1 MIKLTNDDD
10 EGKKRKG
17 RKLVDISVDE
27 ITLCK
32 SPATGKLFF
41 ITKAAQ
47 PVVAAVEGFLE
58 DAEEGVENITDDQF
72 IAALEELKQY
82 RSIMPESTQ
91 LAIDRAVRYVG
102 ESGLLEVEAAEEEKK
117 EEEEEDVKKVD
128 QNPAD
133 DYPSFKLPG
142 EEAIELVEQAEEEPE
157 ELEEEE
163 EEPDDDQMNYDPTL
177 IKLNRIEKKLDRLE
191 EPAPENPWPSL
202 DKLLPGFQPMVKAK
216 AKVKVDSNKK
226 VVPKRTQLSLGEA
239 DDEELKKNVKVDEVE
254 DDYPSISDAFF
265 EPR

>member
-191 EPAPENPWPSL
+191 EPQPDPDPWPSVYV
-202 DKLLPGFQPMVKAK
+202 PGYPVAVVK
-216 AKVKVDSNKK
+216 AKVKKEDPNKK
-226 VVPKRTQLSLGEA
+226 AMPVKKSIDDKG
-239 DDEELKKNVKVDEVE
+239 DDEELKKNVIIDDVE
-254 DDYPSISDAFF
+254 DDYPSLDDAWF

>member
-1 MIKLTNDDD
+1 MNKLTNDDD

-58 DAEEGVENITDDQF
+58 DAAEAVANITDNQF

-102 ESGLLEVEAAEEEKK
+102 ESGLLEAEEEKK
-117 EEEEEDVKKVD
+117 EEEDVKKVD
-128 QNPAD
+128 QDPAD
-133 DYPSFKLPG
+133 DYPSFRLPG
-142 EEAIELVEQAEEEPE
+142 ELALEVVEKAEEEE

-163 EEPDDDQMNYDPTL
+163 EPDDEDNYDPVQ
-177 IKLNRIEKKLDRLE
+177 KKLSELE
-191 EPAPENPWPSL
+191 TKIDALDETEPDLDPWPSVYV
-202 DKLLPGFQPMVKAK
+202 PGYRVVAE
-216 AKVKVDSNKK
+216 AKVEKEDPDEKGKPVIKQIVNK
-226 VVPKRTQLSLGEA
+226 G
-239 DDEELKKNVKVDEVE
+239 DGDEELKKNVISDEVE
-254 DDYPSISDAFF
+254 DDYPSLPDGLF
-265 EPR
+265 ERP